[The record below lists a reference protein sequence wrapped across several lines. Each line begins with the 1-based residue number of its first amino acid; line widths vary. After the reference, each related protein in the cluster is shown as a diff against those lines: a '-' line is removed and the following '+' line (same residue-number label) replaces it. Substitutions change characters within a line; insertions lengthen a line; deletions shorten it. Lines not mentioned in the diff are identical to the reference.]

1 MPIPYD
7 RIIIAY
13 KEWLGLLGYNKNTVN
28 SMPQRIREFFNYLER
43 EHIHSLQQIETAH
56 IRAFYKE
63 QKTRVSLNTGK
74 LLSGSTING
83 YLRNLRLLAQYLQ
96 ETEQAVLEIDIP
108 NQPKIVPEREILSQS
123 EINLLYNAID
133 ESTTG
138 LRDRAMLSVYYGCG
152 LRSNEGIHLD
162 ISDVLLEK
170 KVLYVRKGKFG
181 KERYVPFVESQCHDF
196 KNYLQ
201 YGRPQLLK
209 QERGLAAGAE
219 HRQEESF
226 LLNQY
231 GRRINY
237 NNALNILKNLQI
249 RTENETIQNKQ
260 IGLHTLRHS
269 IATHLLQRK
278 MPLESISQFLGHKTI
293 YSTEVYT
300 HIVTDY
306 GKGF

>member
-1 MPIPYD
+1 MPATYD
-7 RIIIAY
+7 RIILAY
-13 KEWLGLLGYNKNTVN
+13 KEWLGLLGYSQSTVN
-28 SMPQRIREFFNYLER
+28 SMPKRVQEFFNYLEAQQ
-43 EHIHSLQQIETAH
+43 IQSLQQIETKH

-63 QKTRVSLNTGK
+63 QKTRASHSTGK

-96 ETEQAVLEIDIP
+96 ETEQGFLEVDIP
-108 NQPKIVPEREILSQS
+108 NEPKAVPEKEILSQS
-123 EINLLYNAID
+123 EIKLLYNVID
-133 ESTTG
+133 ESTAG

-152 LRSNEGIHLD
+152 LRSNEGVHLN

-170 KVLYVRKGKFG
+170 GLLYVRKGKFG
-181 KERYVPFVESQCHDF
+181 KERYVPFVESQYNDF

-201 YGRPQLLK
+201 YGRPHLLK
-209 QERGLAAGAE
+209 NQKAPSPLEKAGDEA
-219 HRQEESF
+219 F
-226 LLNQY
+226 LLNHC

-237 NNALNILKNLQI
+237 NNALKVLKTLQS

-300 HIVTDY
+300 HIVNDY
-306 GKGF
+306 GKEL